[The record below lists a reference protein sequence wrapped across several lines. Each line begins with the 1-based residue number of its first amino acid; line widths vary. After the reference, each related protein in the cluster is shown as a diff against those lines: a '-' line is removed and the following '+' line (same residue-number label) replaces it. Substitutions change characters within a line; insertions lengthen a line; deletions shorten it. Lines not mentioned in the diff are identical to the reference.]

1 MALNIM
7 MRWDGVRQLPP
18 EHVLDGRA
26 YRPDQCTYH
35 SARQQGAS
43 VSMTQT
49 WRTGDAFETY
59 LHQVL
64 QPAMTDV
71 GAQGE
76 PHVVAFAIS
85 DLFLPR
91 TAVALPPQRTGVERP
106 AESAATPTR

>member
-7 MRWDGVRQLPP
+7 MRWEGVRQLPP

-26 YRPDQCTYH
+26 HRPDQCTYH
-35 SARQQGAS
+35 SAVQRGSS

-49 WRTGDAFETY
+49 WRTGEAFEAY
-59 LHQVL
+59 LQQVL

-91 TAVALPPQRTGVERP
+91 TAAALPSQRAGVERLAEP
-106 AESAATPTR
+106 ASTPTR